1 MSPKARK
8 LAFGFA
14 IAVCAAAAAFIKT
27 PSPPKGPPP
36 NDTEPPRPQA
46 AELRL
51 PGPAEE
57 PVREY
62 DANHQMARVRHKDA
76 NGLSPLELVNTP
88 EGVVTVQRTFNASG
102 VLLKEEA
109 FLDGKP
115 VPLPLRS
122 SSAK

>member
-14 IAVCAAAAAFIKT
+14 TAVCVAAAAFLISR
-27 PSPPKGPPP
+27 SPRKDTARK
-36 NDTEPPRPQA
+36 DTEPPRPQA

-115 VPLPLRS
+115 VPLPLRN